1 MVAIFESSPPGQ
13 CIVHWLG
20 DSSGAKEEEIEIE
33 AEERVVLVPDSEGG
47 QSLGSTVSSFPNV
60 EMHRRKAVVG

>member
-1 MVAIFESSPPGQ
+1 MSPVPPDS
-13 CIVHWLG
+13 VFHWLG

-33 AEERVVLVPDSEGG
+33 AEERVLVPDSER
-47 QSLGSTVSSFPNV
+47 STVSSCPNEV

>member
-1 MVAIFESSPPGQ
+1 
-13 CIVHWLG
+13 LG

-33 AEERVVLVPDSEGG
+33 AEERVLVPDSER
-47 QSLGSTVSSFPNV
+47 STVSSCPNEV

>member
-1 MVAIFESSPPGQ
+1 
-13 CIVHWLG
+13 LG

-47 QSLGSTVSSFPNV
+47 QSLGSTVSSFPNEV

>member
-1 MVAIFESSPPGQ
+1 MVAIFEPSPPGQ

-33 AEERVVLVPDSEGG
+33 AEERVVLVPDSEEG
-47 QSLGSTVSSFPNV
+47 QSLGLLFPASR
-60 EMHRRKAVVG
+60 MRWKCTAGRLL

>member
-1 MVAIFESSPPGQ
+1 MVAIFEPSPPGQ

-33 AEERVVLVPDSEGG
+33 AEERVLVPDSEEG
-47 QSLGSTVSSFPNV
+47 QSLGLLFPASR
-60 EMHRRKAVVG
+60 MRWKCTAGRLL

>member
-1 MVAIFESSPPGQ
+1 
-13 CIVHWLG
+13 LG

>member
-1 MVAIFESSPPGQ
+1 MVAIFEPSPPGQ

-33 AEERVVLVPDSEGG
+33 AEERVVLVPDSEG
-47 QSLGSTVSSFPNV
+47 STVSSCPNEV

>member
-1 MVAIFESSPPGQ
+1 
-13 CIVHWLG
+13 LG
-20 DSSGAKEEEIEIE
+20 DSSGAKEEIEIE

-47 QSLGSTVSSFPNV
+47 QSLGFTVSSFPNV

>member
-1 MVAIFESSPPGQ
+1 MVAIFEPSPPGQ

-33 AEERVVLVPDSEGG
+33 AEERVLVPDSER
-47 QSLGSTVSSFPNV
+47 STVSSCPNEV